1 MSYSVVIP
9 TNRSFHHIEPLLF
22 SLKKQTFV
30 IWQLV
35 IVLDRS
41 LGIEEREE
49 YVHSVKKLFT
59 SFKTIQIDIISH
71 HNDKQFHIWK
81 WASYVRNYGRKQ
93 VTFPDMMFVD
103 DDNVFDDDFAMKAF
117 EYRQKDSIIW
127 LPKQWIII
135 SPLQYDDTNSY
146 VRQAVASRFD
156 YMLCRPRRLTHQ
168 LLETT
173 DRYHPLLLSSSNC
186 LIGPTVV
193 FQKFPFDETV
203 PFVYEDLIM
212 TGQMTKAWVKLYCD
226 TRLPIIHAHG
236 MRSKIA
242 SLYVHTPLRA
252 YYKWKH
258 RIILVHTIWSTRD
271 IVLFYLVGLI
281 GQTGW
286 LVLHILLWAPA
297 REWFALI
304 WWLLRGTFAGIKEVY
319 QQ

>member
-22 SLKKQTFV
+22 SLKKQTFM

-35 IVLDRS
+35 IVLDRR
-41 LGIEEREE
+41 LDIEELEDYTHR
-49 YVHSVKKLFT
+49 VKKIFSSLK
-59 SFKTIQIDIISH
+59 SLKIDIISH
-71 HNDKQFHIWK
+71 HNDDQFHIGQ
-81 WASYVRNYGRKQ
+81 WASYVRNYWRKK
-93 VTFPDMMFVD
+93 VVFPDMMFVD
-103 DDNVFDDDFAMKAF
+103 DDNVFDDDFTMKAF
-117 EYRQKDSIIW
+117 EYKQPDSLLSKHKKW
-127 LPKQWIII
+127 VII

-186 LIGPTVV
+186 LIGPTTL
-193 FQKFPFDETV
+193 FQKFPFDETI

-212 TGQMTKAWVKLYCD
+212 TWQMSNAWVKLYCD
-226 TRLPIIHAHG
+226 TWLPIVHAHG

-242 SLYVHTPLRA
+242 TLYIHTPLRA

-258 RIILVHTIWSTRD
+258 RIILIHTIGSTRD
-271 IVLFYLVGLI
+271 IVLFYLVGLV

-286 LVLHILLWAPA
+286 LVLNIILGAPV
-297 REWFALI
+297 REWFPLI
-304 WWLLRGTFAGIKEVY
+304 WWLLKGTYDGIKEVY
-319 QQ
+319 RK